1 VVQVREANNSFSGK
15 RAFGWLEVGIC
26 PDAARV
32 QASDPP
38 GRGKKKPLH

>member
-26 PDAARV
+26 PDACAR
-32 QASDPP
+32 AGIGST
-38 GRGKKKPLH
+38 GKGQKKPLH